1 MNSLPKIKES
11 GPVSDLP
18 RNNTTLLFLMA
29 GDSRVTVKEMFNKF
43 DESNQKKA
51 GGWCS
56 SKHNFGNNSQ

>member
-18 RNNTTLLFLMA
+18 RNNTTVLFLMA

-51 GGWCS
+51 GGLVFFKAQFW
-56 SKHNFGNNSQ
+56 Q